1 MRKLRA
7 AVLGCGSRGNAH
19 GAAWQQLPDV
29 DLVALC
35 DINEE
40 RLRAAGERFNVEQR
54 YTDYEEMFAR
64 EGLDVVSVPARA
76 DWHYSLTMAVLEH
89 GISALVEKPIAL
101 DLVQADRMVETAR
114 AQGCLLAIHHQ
125 NSVGPLQQK
134 AKALLAAGA
143 IGELQCLRGA
153 CKGYYGGFGMME
165 TGTHIL
171 DQMRNFGGEVEWV
184 QARVC
189 VRGRDITARDVAQA
203 PRGLGLVAGDHV
215 TAYYAF
221 RNGVYGTIES
231 FYRPKLDARASG
243 VDLIGTEGMLCW
255 RTGGGGLYLVR
266 EPFAHLRCDVSWE
279 AVPLTAEDC
288 RVPGTE
294 LISDDAGVWMAQ
306 EMVNALRQK
315 REHACSG
322 AAART
327 VLEMILGCYTS
338 HASGARAQLPLA
350 DRAHPLQRLC
360 EAADVPVPEFRVSTD
375 AEFLAAES
383 ERLSV

>member
-1 MRKLRA
+1 MSKIRA
-7 AVLGCGSRGNAH
+7 AVLGCGPRGHAH

-29 DLVALC
+29 ELVALC
-35 DINEE
+35 DLNEE
-40 RLRAAGERFNVEQR
+40 RLHAAGERLGVRQL
-54 YTDYEEMFAR
+54 YTDYKEMFAR
-64 EGLDVVSVPARA
+64 EELDITSVPARA
-76 DWHYSLTMAVLEH
+76 DWHYPLTMAVLEH
-89 GISALVEKPIAL
+89 GVSALVEKPIAF

-114 AQGCLLAIHHQ
+114 ARGCLLAVCHQ
-125 NSVGPLQQK
+125 NSVGPIQQK

-143 IGELQCLRGA
+143 IGELRCLRGA

-171 DQMRNFGGEVEWV
+171 DQLRNFGGEVEWV
-184 QARVC
+184 QARVS
-189 VRGRDITARDVAQA
+189 VRGRDVTAEDVAQA

-231 FYRPKLDARASG
+231 FYRPKLDSRASG

-255 RTGGGGLYLVR
+255 RGGGLYLVR
-266 EPFAHLRCDVSWE
+266 EPFGHLRSDISWE
-279 AVPLTAEDC
+279 VVPLSEEDR
-288 RVPGTE
+288 RVPGTD

-338 HASGARAQLPLA
+338 HMSGARAQLPLS
-350 DRAHPLQRLC
+350 DRTHPLQRLC
-360 EAADVPVPEFRVSTD
+360 EAAHVPVPEFRVWTD
-375 AEFLAAES
+375 AEFLTAEWA
-383 ERLSV
+383 RLGV